1 MLKGIR
7 EFTHYTKD
15 QRRGIYFLIILVLVL
30 LMLLSADQWFYT
42 EVKHDLARFEAAQ
55 QMLKDQRR
63 AKQKASTQALAAF
76 NPNICS
82 KEKWL
87 ALGFKGSLADR
98 ISRYR
103 AKGGVFREPEDLYKI
118 YGIDSALVT
127 KVLPYVQISTPKSE
141 EGNQTVKERELNLSA
156 FDPNQVSVAELEN
169 MGLEPWQARNF
180 ENFRTKYRPFEKD
193 SDVFKVYS
201 LDSALARKILP
212 FVNVSAPEPTREK
225 SSFTPVEI
233 NTADSIT
240 LLEVKGIG
248 PFTAHKILEKRKQ
261 LGGYS
266 SLTQLRGQYPID
278 SARYVQLA
286 PQLTCNG
293 QVKKLNI
300 NKASFQ
306 DLVGHPYLSY
316 DMVKGIVHFRENIR
330 PFKEVKELKNI
341 ELFNDEIFPKIAP
354 YLTVQ
359 SQDD

>member
-1 MLKGIR
+1 
-7 EFTHYTKD
+7 
-15 QRRGIYFLIILVLVL
+15 
-30 LMLLSADQWFYT
+30 
-42 EVKHDLARFEAAQ
+42 
-55 QMLKDQRR
+55 
-63 AKQKASTQALAAF
+63 
-76 NPNICS
+76 
-82 KEKWL
+82 
-87 ALGFKGSLADR
+87 
-98 ISRYR
+98 
-103 AKGGVFREPEDLYKI
+103 
-118 YGIDSALVT
+118 
-127 KVLPYVQISTPKSE
+127 
-141 EGNQTVKERELNLSA
+141 
-156 FDPNQVSVAELEN
+156 
-169 MGLEPWQARNF
+169 
-180 ENFRTKYRPFEKD
+180 
-193 SDVFKVYS
+193 
-201 LDSALARKILP
+201 
-212 FVNVSAPEPTREK
+212 
-225 SSFTPVEI
+225 
-233 NTADSIT
+233 